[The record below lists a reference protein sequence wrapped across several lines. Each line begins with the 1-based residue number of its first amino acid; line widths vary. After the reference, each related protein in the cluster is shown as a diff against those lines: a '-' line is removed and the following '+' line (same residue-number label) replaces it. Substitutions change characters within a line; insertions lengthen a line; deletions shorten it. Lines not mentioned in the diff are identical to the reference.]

1 MLHVE
6 NMTVR
11 FAGLT
16 AVNDLS
22 FQVSPG
28 EIFTMMGPNGAGK
41 TTAFNAITGFVRP
54 ASGMVSYKGQSL
66 LGLAPDDIARL
77 GVRRTFQNN
86 GILREM
92 TVLENVL
99 TGLELAIPHTFW
111 RTVLC
116 APSARRA
123 EREAVAKSRAIL
135 ERLGIG
141 ALADRTAGDLSFG
154 QQRLVEIARAV
165 VADAQLIMLDEP
177 AVGLSP
183 SDRHHLGIVLKG
195 LAEQGIAIVLVEHVQ
210 DLVMAVSDRI
220 LVLNYGKCLAEGE
233 PELVRNNKAV
243 LEAYLG
249 QE

>member
-1 MLHVE
+1 MLRVE
-6 NMTVR
+6 HMTVR

-16 AVNDLS
+16 AVDDLS
-22 FQVSPG
+22 FQVEQG

-54 ASGMVSYKGQSL
+54 AAGRISYGDQSL
-66 LGLAPDDIARL
+66 LDRTPDNIANL
-77 GVRRTFQNN
+77 GIRRTFQNS

-99 TGLELAIPHTFW
+99 TGLELSIPHSFW
-111 RTVLC
+111 RTVTGM
-116 APSARRA
+116 PSARRA
-123 EREAVAKSRAIL
+123 ERQAVAQSLKIL
-135 ERLGIG
+135 DRLGI
-141 ALADRTAGDLSFG
+141 ADLAGRVAGDLSFG
-154 QQRLVEIARAV
+154 QQRLVEIARAL
-165 VADAQLIMLDEP
+165 VANARLIMLDEP

-183 SDRHHLGIVLKG
+183 SDRHHLGVVLRG
-195 LAEQGIAIVLVEHVQ
+195 LAGDGIAIVLVEHVQ

-220 LVLNYGKCLAEGE
+220 LVLNYGKCLAEGT
-233 PELVRNNKAV
+233 PDAVRHNKAV